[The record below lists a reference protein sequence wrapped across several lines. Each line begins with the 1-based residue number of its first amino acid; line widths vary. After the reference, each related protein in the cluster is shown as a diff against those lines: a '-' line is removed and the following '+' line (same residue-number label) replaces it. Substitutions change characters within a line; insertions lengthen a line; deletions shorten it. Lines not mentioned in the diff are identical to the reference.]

1 MADPTPD
8 INAEARHREM
18 LGLLGTIADTMS
30 ESTGLLVDIRQNG
43 DDAEAAAESEA
54 RSAARSRAEEGVTD
68 GNGGIKGIFNGVVGG
83 VQGAIKDQG
92 GKFGMLKKL
101 GMAAML
107 LPFLD
112 GFITTMVD
120 DVKKSLF
127 GDDEDGKKSQ
137 KSLIE
142 SSIGTGGMYALLGGF
157 LNKRLILPGFFAG
170 VFSEIFKDMENNR
183 YVDQLGLDEGQRKAI
198 GLAVGG
204 ALGLAVPA
212 LITRA
217 VPAAARGL
225 TTGAMTTARGFAA
238 ASAASANMATG
249 IAGQAGRTVPSS
261 MRVNS
266 AGRVVNATTGRFTS
280 VADFEKAMKSTKRA
294 AKLAKYA
301 KFLKFLKGGAL
312 AVLPSLI
319 DVVMAIYNDEPE
331 DVVKKELAGVLGA
344 AGGLAIGTL
353 GGMAAGTAIFPGLGT
368 LIGGFLGGT
377 VGALSGEALIEKI
390 SSSLISGEDADPKQ
404 FKSSGARRRDQRASL
419 ASKSKAP
426 SGQSQLDALAG
437 SSVSSNISPA
447 ISPTADTQ
455 ANIVAK
461 TQAMTTPSGG
471 FVDSSMQNM
480 VSNALVGGN
489 TNNQTNVGGS
499 STTFNIV
506 NGSSNSLSNAPHLPV
521 PQGF

>member
-1 MADPTPD
+1 MADPTLD
-8 INAEARHREM
+8 NNAEARHREM
-18 LGLLGTIADTMS
+18 LGLLGSIRDTMS

-43 DDAEAAAESEA
+43 DDAEASAEAES
-54 RSAARSRAEEGVTD
+54 RSAAKSRAEESVTD

-83 VQGAIKDQG
+83 VQGAIKDEG

-112 GFITTMVD
+112 GFITEMVD

-127 GDDEDGKKSQ
+127 GDDEDGKKAQ

-142 SSIGTGGMYALLGGF
+142 ESIGTGGMYALIGGF

-170 VFSEIFKDMENNR
+170 VFSEIFKDLEGNR
-183 YVDQLGLDEGQRKAI
+183 YVDQLGLDEGQKKAI

-217 VPAAARGL
+217 IPAAARGL

-238 ASAASANMATG
+238 ASAASANMASG
-249 IAGQAGRTVPSS
+249 IAGQAGRTVPAA

-353 GGMAAGTAIFPGLGT
+353 GGMAAGTAIFPGVGT

-377 VGALSGEALIEKI
+377 IGALSGEALIEKI
-390 SSSLISGEDADPKQ
+390 SNSLISGEDADPKQ
-404 FKSSGARRRDQRASL
+404 FKSVGARRKEQRASL
-419 ASKSKAP
+419 ANRSKAP
-426 SGQSQLDALAG
+426 SGQAQLDALAG
-437 SSVSSNISPA
+437 SSVPSNISPV
-447 ISPTADTQ
+447 ISPTTDTQ

-471 FVDSSMQNM
+471 FIDAKSSQVNNLL
-480 VSNALVGGN
+480 SGGN